1 MPVVMEPGIKP
12 AQDSK
17 NALRRLQLNLRA
29 NKKQDNTEL
38 LDACGR
44 EFNYSACREEYWNP
58 EEFSLLYG
66 TSFWDQA
73 STSERRLLNQ
83 LYWVA
88 YYSQIIS
95 AEMATIYL
103 NQCAAAGIYVVDDF
117 RVVCDNLDFES
128 SQERAHIDAFS
139 KVSSAVESEVF
150 GERIFSRPLR
160 PYYLE
165 TMVYQKTN
173 RLKASYK
180 RLQIQAFSLLAS
192 GSPYLGCQYFTVR
205 GLRTLNGKMIQHRL
219 SDTYRQHADPET
231 APLPSKIS
239 YHAPLPSK
247 ISYHHFLDESHHF
260 NCSTIISH
268 DLVRMVPAPTAFER
282 WVTNK
287 LIRGCQR
294 DHFYFSTAINGI
306 FWYDPALYRTIYKLF
321 RSKPFGFTEPDAR
334 EMLRKCF
341 TMESDALHAS
351 EKTHRTAIESYKAY
365 VAGMEVLDE
374 ANRDMRLISRNSV
387 EDQLRE
393 NRARF
398 RSFKP

>member
-1 MPVVMEPGIKP
+1 MNAVMEPGIKP
-12 AQDSK
+12 AEDSR
-17 NALRRLQLNLRA
+17 NAIRRLQLNLRA
-29 NKKQDNTEL
+29 NRKQDNTEL

-44 EFNYSACREEYWNP
+44 DFKYSACREEYWNP
-58 EEFSLLYG
+58 EEYSLLYG
-66 TSFWDQA
+66 TPFWEQA
-73 STSERRLLNQ
+73 SRAERRLLNQ

-103 NQCAAAGIYVVDDF
+103 NQCAAAGIYLVDDF

-139 KVSSAVESEVF
+139 RVSSAVESEVF

-160 PYYLE
+160 PYYSE
-165 TMVYQKTN
+165 TMVYQNTS
-173 RLKASYK
+173 RLKAAYK
-180 RLQIQAFSLLAS
+180 RLQIQAFALLSS

-205 GLRTLNGKMIQHRL
+205 GLRTLNGKLVQHRL
-219 SDTYRQHADPET
+219 SDTYRQHADPDQ
-231 APLPSKIS
+231 
-239 YHAPLPSK
+239 APLPSK

-287 LIRGCQR
+287 LVRGCQR

-306 FWYDPALYRTIYKLF
+306 FWYDPALYRTIYRLF
-321 RSKPFGFTEPDAR
+321 RSKPFGFSDSDAR

-341 TMESDALHAS
+341 TLESDALHAS
-351 EKTHRTAIESYKAY
+351 ERTHRTAVESYKAY
-365 VAGMEVLDE
+365 VADMEVLDE
-374 ANRDMRLISRNSV
+374 ANRDMRLIARNSV
-387 EDQLRE
+387 QGQLLE

>member
-1 MPVVMEPGIKP
+1 MQVVTEPVAKP
-12 AQDSK
+12 AQDGR
-17 NALRRLQLNLRA
+17 NALRRLQLNLRG

-44 EFNYSACREEYWNP
+44 DFKYSACREEYWNP
-58 EEFSLLYG
+58 EEYSLLYG
-66 TSFWDQA
+66 TPFWDQA

-95 AEMATIYL
+95 AEVATIYL
-103 NQCAAAGIYVVDDF
+103 NQCAAAGLYVVNDF

-139 KVSSAVESEVF
+139 RVSSAVESEVF
-150 GERIFSRPLR
+150 GERIFSRPVR
-160 PYYLE
+160 PYYSE
-165 TMVYQKTN
+165 TMVFQNTN

-180 RLQIQAFSLLAS
+180 RLQIQAFSLIAS
-192 GSPYLGCQYFTVR
+192 GSPFLGCQYFTVR

-219 SDTYRQHADPET
+219 SDTYRQHADQEN
-231 APLPSKIS
+231 
-239 YHAPLPSK
+239 APLPSK

-306 FWYDPALYRTIYKLF
+306 FWYDPALYKTVYRLF
-321 RSKPFGFTEPDAR
+321 RSKPFGFTDSDAR

-341 TMESDALHAS
+341 TVESDALHAS
-351 EKTHRTAIESYKAY
+351 DRTHRTAIESYKAY
-365 VAGMEVLDE
+365 VADMEYLNE

-387 EDQLRE
+387 EEQLLE
-393 NRARF
+393 NRAGF
-398 RSFKP
+398 RSFQP